1 MDYSMPD
8 KDGIETATEIFG
20 TFKQFGIESPEHE
33 DWPYMCCLSAY
44 TDQSFVE
51 RAKSVGI
58 QNYLFKPAQIPAL
71 LNLINQL
78 KLV

>member
-1 MDYSMPD
+1 MPD

-58 QNYLFKPAQIPAL
+58 
-71 LNLINQL
+71 
-78 KLV
+78 